1 MITPRTTRL
10 VRAGDLHC
18 FRSVLAALAT
28 DGSPLDA
35 RDRLVIVPTRAAAA
49 HLVRSVEDR
58 MAGSACAVVLP
69 DFVTR
74 GELYERLF
82 NRLSEAHAEPLP
94 YTAAEREAL
103 LTVACRTAMAAGAN
117 PPFRVRPGLVAAMLE
132 FFDSLKRHQ
141 KTIDDFNRLTMTR
154 LEAGSGLDRGADR
167 LIRQTQFFV
176 AAFRDF
182 EKRCVDAGG
191 VDEHTMRAE
200 VLTTSADRPVRHIV
214 VAVRDRAGD
223 PYGLHAVDWDV
234 LARVPGLERL
244 DVVVTDTTLA
254 GAFHE
259 RIHQWL
265 PGIEEVRLD
274 PPSPRASAGQA
285 ASASPEPVLV
295 VSSSGAHVQ
304 TARDREEEVA
314 AFARWV
320 RATSRAGEAI
330 MLDRMALVVRQRLPY
345 VYLATDVFRSAGIP
359 CQMFDALPLAA
370 EPYAAALDL
379 VFSFV
384 SANFARVPAIAL
396 LRSPHFKFP
405 ARDTDSLGAG
415 DVAALDRELSE
426 AGYLGDLE
434 TLERLVQSWQSD
446 GSHAPEGAR
455 KAGVVLY
462 GVARELAP
470 LRSSAGVAMH
480 LDCLLAFLTAHDSL
494 PGPDPDPEDFLRARQ
509 LRARAAVRALLR
521 ALRDAYVR
529 FDGTI
534 AEFDEIAA
542 MVRRGIEAHTF
553 APRSGDTGVHLVD
566 AESARFGEFEFVQL
580 AGLVDG
586 EWPDRPRRNIFYSP
600 AILRDL
606 GWPADADRA
615 EGARA
620 SFLDLL
626 RLPSKQLVASTFS
639 LELDSIVGP
648 STFVDEIES
657 VFAQAGSRQPAAG
670 DLFGPLPVAGRPL
683 PRVFEHEALG
693 LDPINT
699 SALSEGARAWAERRL
714 QTPADPALRGR
725 TAGHV
730 AKAYSVSAL
739 ERYQDCPFKFFAADV
754 LKLAELPEDEPAL
767 SPRARG
773 RFIHEV
779 FQRFFQQWDERGG
792 GTITSERIDEA
803 RAVFCEAAEPLLD
816 RLSEADAALERA
828 RLFGSAISVGIVDVV
843 LGLEAARP
851 VEVIE
856 RWLEYRLE
864 GEFSLGA
871 AGGRRIPLKGVAD
884 RIDLLADR
892 RLRVID
898 YKSGYAPQPR
908 RALQVPVYAL
918 CAQERLAEQRGGDW
932 TVDEAAYVAFSG
944 KRSLVPVI
952 KAGKADQDE
961 VLTEARARLLD
972 IVEGV
977 ERGEFPPR
985 PHEPRICS
993 YCAYPSVCRKDYVGD
1008 E

>member
-1 MITPRTTRL
+1 
-10 VRAGDLHC
+10 
-18 FRSVLAALAT
+18 
-28 DGSPLDA
+28 
-35 RDRLVIVPTRAAAA
+35 
-49 HLVRSVEDR
+49 
-58 MAGSACAVVLP
+58 
-69 DFVTR
+69 
-74 GELYERLF
+74 
-82 NRLSEAHAEPLP
+82 
-94 YTAAEREAL
+94 
-103 LTVACRTAMAAGAN
+103 
-117 PPFRVRPGLVAAMLE
+117 
-132 FFDSLKRHQ
+132 
-141 KTIDDFNRLTMTR
+141 
-154 LEAGSGLDRGADR
+154 
-167 LIRQTQFFV
+167 
-176 AAFRDF
+176 
-182 EKRCVDAGG
+182 
-191 VDEHTMRAE
+191 
-200 VLTTSADRPVRHIV
+200 
-214 VAVRDRAGD
+214 
-223 PYGLHAVDWDV
+223 
-234 LARVPGLERL
+234 
-244 DVVVTDTTLA
+244 
-254 GAFHE
+254 
-259 RIHQWL
+259 
-265 PGIEEVRLD
+265 
-274 PPSPRASAGQA
+274 
-285 ASASPEPVLV
+285 
-295 VSSSGAHVQ
+295 
-304 TARDREEEVA
+304 
-314 AFARWV
+314 
-320 RATSRAGEAI
+320 
-330 MLDRMALVVRQRLPY
+330 MALVVRQRLPY
-345 VYLATDVFRSAGIP
+345 AYLATDVFRSAGIP

-370 EPYAAALDL
+370 EPYAAALDV

-405 ARDTDSLGAG
+405 AHDTDSLRAG

-434 TLERLVQSWQSD
+434 TLERLVESWQSD
-446 GSHAPEGAR
+446 KSRAPEGAR
-455 KAGVVLY
+455 KAGLVLY

-470 LRSSAGVAMH
+470 LRSSAGVGMH
-480 LDCLLAFLTAHDSL
+480 LERLLAFLTAHDSL
-494 PGPDPDPEDFLRARQ
+494 PGPDPDPEDFPRARQ
-509 LRARAAVRALLR
+509 LRARAAVHALLR

-553 APRSGDTGVHLVD
+553 APRSGDSGVHLVD
-566 AESARFGEFEFVQL
+566 AESARFGEFDCVQL

-606 GWPADADRA
+606 GWPADSDRV

-620 SFLDLL
+620 SFVDLL
-626 RLPSKQLVASTFS
+626 RLPSKELVASTFS

-648 STFVDEIES
+648 STFVDEIDKALDS
-657 VFAQAGSRQPAAG
+657 VEAGLQT
-670 DLFGPLPVAGRPL
+670 RPYAVGAS
-683 PRVFEHEALG
+683 RVFEYEALG

-699 SALSEGARAWAERRL
+699 SALRDGAREWAEGRL

-730 AKAYSVSAL
+730 AKDYSVSAL
-739 ERYQDCPFKFFAADV
+739 ERYQDCPFKFFASDV
-754 LKLAELPEDEPAL
+754 LKLGELPEDEPAL

-773 RFIHEV
+773 RFIHAV
-779 FQRFFQQWDERGG
+779 FQRFFQQWDGRGG
-792 GTITSERIDEA
+792 GTITSDRMDEA
-803 RAVFCEAAEPLLD
+803 RAVFSEAAEPLLD
-816 RLSEADAALERA
+816 RLPEADAALERT
-828 RLFGSAISVGIVDVV
+828 RLFGSAISV
-843 LGLEAARP
+843 
-851 VEVIE
+851 
-856 RWLEYRLE
+856 

-918 CAQERLAEQRGGDW
+918 CAQERLAELRGGDW
-932 TVDEAAYVAFSG
+932 TVDEAAYVAFTG

-961 VLTEARARLLD
+961 VLTEARTRLLD
-972 IVEGV
+972 IIEGV